1 MMPRALLVAA
11 ALTAGTTAS
20 AQSLIVRSVG
30 PSKAR
35 YPVGTK
41 LADDAMLQLVEG
53 DLVVLLDRFGT
64 RQITKQRPVSLWTR
78 REPGRIA
85 YAPQDPAPSTAKGIR
100 SSRAATRPP
109 AQGIGS
115 AGIAFALP
123 IDTDRPGRWC
133 ISDRRAI
140 RFLGPTAA
148 TLTATRLPAKSPVD
162 LQASAAGRT
171 WTHDLKPGAT
181 AELATSAGAF
191 TLHALPETVWQ
202 GSGVEQ
208 ATAFID
214 AGCDRSLDQLIAQ
227 QEQTGTWVVT
237 GAAAK

>member
-11 ALTAGTTAS
+11 ALTAAPAAS
-20 AQSLIVRSVG
+20 AQSLIVRAVG

-85 YAPQDPAPSTAKGIR
+85 YAPQDTVPSTAKGVR
-100 SSRAATRPP
+100 SSRAAARPP
-109 AQGIGS
+109 AHGIGS
-115 AGIAFALP
+115 AAIVLALP
-123 IDTDRPGRWC
+123 VDTARPGRWC
-133 ISDRRAI
+133 ISDQRAV
-140 RFLGPTAA
+140 RFLGTAAA
-148 TLTATRLPAKSPVD
+148 TLTATRLPARSAVE
-162 LQASAAGRT
+162 LQASPAGRV
-171 WTHDLKPGAT
+171 WRHDLAPGAT

-191 TLHALPETVWQ
+191 TLHALPEAVWQ

-208 ATAFID
+208 ATAFIE
-214 AGCDRSLDQLIAQ
+214 ARCDRSLDQLIAQ
-227 QEQTGTWVVT
+227 QEQTGSWVAT
-237 GAAAK
+237 GAAR